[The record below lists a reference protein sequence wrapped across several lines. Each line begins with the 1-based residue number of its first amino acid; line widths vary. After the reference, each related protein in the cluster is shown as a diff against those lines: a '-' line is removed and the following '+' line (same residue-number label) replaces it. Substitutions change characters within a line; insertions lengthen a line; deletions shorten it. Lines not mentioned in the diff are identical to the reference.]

1 MWMSILGLLLG
12 ISLGLLADIQIPPE
26 YASYLSIAVLASLD
40 TLFGGIRAHLQ
51 QVYDDK
57 VFVSGFFFNIV
68 LAAGLAF
75 LGVHLGVD
83 LYLAAIFAFGVR
95 LFQNI
100 AVIRRILLSKWA
112 EKRSLVRQIDE
123 LQENFLSFA
132 ILLRQGVYFTIECNV
147 EKFYKEVPRV
157 ESIRIIRKF
166 GYRVFLRQSIDR
178 GNDQ

>member
-1 MWMSILGLLLG
+1 MWLSILGLILG
-12 ISLGLLADIQIPPE
+12 VSLGLLTDIRIPPE
-26 YASYLSIAVLASLD
+26 YANYLSIAVLAALD

-57 VFVSGFFFNIV
+57 VFVSGFFFNIM

-100 AVIRRILLSKWA
+100 AVIRRILLSKWT
-112 EKRSLVRQIDE
+112 EK
-123 LQENFLSFA
+123 
-132 ILLRQGVYFTIECNV
+132 
-147 EKFYKEVPRV
+147 KEIR
-157 ESIRIIRKF
+157 ES
-166 GYRVFLRQSIDR
+166 V
-178 GNDQ
+178 